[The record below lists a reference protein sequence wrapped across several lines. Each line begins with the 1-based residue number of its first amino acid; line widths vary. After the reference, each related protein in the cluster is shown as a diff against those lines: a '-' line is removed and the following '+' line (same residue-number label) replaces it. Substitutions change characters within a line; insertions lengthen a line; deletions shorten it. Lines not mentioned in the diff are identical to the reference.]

1 MSVKNNA
8 TGKNSSAKK
17 TEAKTKTGSVA
28 LNRKARFEY
37 SVEEEIEAGIVL
49 TGTEV
54 KSLRANKVQITDAY
68 AGEKDGAIWL
78 FNAYIAEYAGGN
90 RFNHDTN
97 RPRKLLLHKKQIRK
111 LLGRLKVKGV
121 TLVPLSL
128 YFNDRGLA
136 KVKLALAMGKREYEK
151 RNTIKN
157 RDWQRDKAR
166 IMRNKNG

>member
-1 MSVKNNA
+1 MSGKKSVKNNTA
-8 TGKNSSAKK
+8 GKSSGSNK
-17 TEAKTKTGSVA
+17 TSSSVA
-28 LNRKARFEY
+28 QNRKARFEY
-37 SVEEEIEAGIVL
+37 SVEEEFEAGIVL

-68 AGEKDGAIWL
+68 AGEKDGEIWL

-90 RFNHDTN
+90 RFNHETN

-111 LLGRLKVKGV
+111 LLGSLKVKGV

-128 YFNDRGLA
+128 YFNSRGLA
-136 KVKLALAMGKREYEK
+136 KIKLALAMGKKQYEK
-151 RNTIKN
+151 RDTIKQ

-166 IMRNKNG
+166 IMRNRN

>member
-1 MSVKNNA
+1 MSVNNNA
-8 TGKNSSAKK
+8 SRKETSGNIA
-17 TEAKTKTGSVA
+17 V
-28 LNRKARFEY
+28 NRKARFEY
-37 SVEEEIEAGIVL
+37 SVEEEFEAGIVL

-54 KSLRANKVQITDAY
+54 KSLRAGKAQIGDSY

-90 RFNHDTN
+90 RFNHETN

-128 YFNDRGLA
+128 YFNNRGMA
-136 KVKLALAMGKREYEK
+136 KVKLALAVGKKQYEK
-151 RNTIKN
+151 RDTIKK
-157 RDWQRDKAR
+157 RDWERDKAR